1 MNETHNPVEELSGA
15 LGRKT
20 QTLPE
25 LDGAD
30 CAGQLKQCREQLARD
45 LAVCIESLQFHDRLI
60 QQLTHVRNILASV
73 TMGGL
78 SAGAQGDSIAGDPQ
92 SWQVLVENLRSR
104 FTSDSHRI
112 LFNLLVSSSGAHV
125 NTPSLHANEGSVEL
139 F

>member
-1 MNETHNPVEELSGA
+1 MNESHKPVEELSGA
-15 LGRKT
+15 LGRMS
-20 QTLPE
+20 QALPE
-25 LDGAD
+25 LGGVD
-30 CAGQLKQCREQLARD
+30 CAAQLKQCREQFARD

-73 TMGGL
+73 TTGGL
-78 SAGAQGDSIAGDPQ
+78 SADSQGESIAGDPQ
-92 SWQVLVENLRSR
+92 SWQVLVENLRAH

-112 LFNLLVSSSGAHV
+112 LFNLLLPSSGAHV